1 MSSVV
6 IVNAGPSCSALELKQ
21 EHFHSFGREENK
33 KKSICKKY
41 VDLKKM

>member
-33 KKSICKKY
+33 KNLYVKSMLI
-41 VDLKKM
+41 